1 MVMDYYA
8 YWNGGQI
15 RDLFEAL
22 VSICSGSSY
31 EGLLKTA
38 VLAGFLVTLTG
49 ALLKWQ
55 GLASKVYLFAAVLF
69 YSVMLVPKVDVAIHD
84 ERSADVYVV
93 SNVPFGVG
101 FFASATS
108 KIGHFL
114 TESFETAFSLPD
126 AERFS
131 KFGLVYPQR
140 ALNNLLA
147 AGPVTPEGRALTDR
161 VIADCIGPELL
172 DHPDKAAE
180 LSHSGDIW
188 TTISADG
195 WINPAR
201 SSVSSD
207 GTVQQ
212 CDQALQ
218 SLEQHLNTVELD
230 FLSKRLG
237 TVLVPER
244 INPADVI
251 RRTLPQSE
259 ALLLGVSRS
268 LEKSLKHSV
277 MLTALPRGMASIAA
291 QAGAPLDLAAK
302 YSASQ
307 ANLTSEI
314 NYRTLAR
321 LAEHSLPKIRNCV
334 EFIVIAAFPLMLLL
348 MVAAGSAAGAVF
360 RSFFVLLIW
369 FQLWAP
375 LLSVANYLMI
385 SVDANPM
392 NRIAAEF
399 GGSTL
404 LAAGIIR
411 EAGATSQAIAGS
423 IMLLIPVIAFALAKG
438 SDMAFVS
445 MATGL
450 MAPAQGASS
459 GASAQAASGNFN
471 AGNVSMGN
479 TSMNSASANKSDL
492 SSSWNDPYASK
503 SQTAYG
509 SVTRDET
516 GTVTGMART
525 SIDLGVTSSG
535 ALTHSRTTGTAS
547 SAATTLTASE
557 RQALSLSSAASSSNA
572 VSREFARAMSQG
584 LSERLSAGQST
595 AGSSSSSY
603 SKSSGESSTVSRGLS
618 NSENLSFTSG
628 AKLQAGG
635 GEAQFSTDAAKEAAK
650 DAKAASSASPEN
662 VNLAVAQS
670 PALLGA
676 LPTQAKDPEGKPVA
690 RHVQNA
696 MSHLRGAAEAAGMGI
711 GLEAKTAQQYVDTAT
726 GAQNAATQHQKAE
739 AYHALKSTAKEIAA
753 STSNDEMRRAAEN
766 FSAALDK
773 AYRTS
778 NDQSRMLSETFSASR
793 SLSENLSGTNQ
804 TAVNNDI
811 LVMQKLL
818 SSDNLSAESHLKA
831 LFDSSDK
838 REFLG
843 ASAAADSY
851 DRAADVCHLG
861 PGQIQET
868 ALRQNAL
875 KRHGDNS
882 LLAMQ
887 RKGEE
892 LIGKQAG
899 SFKDKTGKASLLPT
913 SLNEEL
919 KDFNKKFEEQD
930 EANAIGLLNHS
941 AMTELRQERINDSS
955 TGYQNE
961 QRGMS
966 TLLLNSLAGG
976 LGYREGRVA
985 EETRGPSNYL
995 NSN

>member
-140 ALNNLLA
+140 ALNSLLA

-188 TTISADG
+188 ATISADG

-207 GTVQQ
+207 GTVQR

-218 SLEQHLNTVELD
+218 SLDQHLNTVELD

-244 INPADVI
+244 IDPADAI

-268 LEKSLKHSV
+268 LEQSLKHSV
-277 MLTALPRGMASIAA
+277 MLTALPGGMASIAA

-471 AGNVSMGN
+471 AGNVSLGN

-492 SSSWNDPYASK
+492 SSSWSDPYASK
-503 SQTAYG
+503 SRTAYG

-516 GTVTGMART
+516 GTVTGVART
-525 SIDLGVTSSG
+525 SIDLGVSSFG

-557 RQALSLSSAASSSNA
+557 SQALSLSSAATSSNA

-603 SKSSGESSTVSRGLS
+603 SKSTGESSTVSRGLS
-618 NSENLSFTSG
+618 NSENLSLTSG

-635 GEAQFSTDAAKEAAK
+635 GEAQFSTDSAKEAAK
-650 DAKAASSASPEN
+650 DAKGVSSASSEN
-662 VNLAVAQS
+662 LNLAAAQS
-670 PALLGA
+670 SPAVLGA
-676 LPTQAKDPEGKPVA
+676 VSTQSKDSEGKPVA

-711 GLEAKTAQQYVDTAT
+711 GLEAKTAQLLVDTAT
-726 GAQNAATQHQKAE
+726 GSQSAATQRQKAE
-739 AYHALKSTAKEIAA
+739 AYHVLKSTAKEIAS
-753 STSNDEMRRAAEN
+753 STTNDEMRRVAEN

-773 AYRTS
+773 AYRSS
-778 NDQSRMLSETFSASR
+778 NDQSRMVSETFSASR
-793 SLSENLSGTNQ
+793 SQSENLSGTSQ

-838 REFLG
+838 REYLG

-851 DRAADVCHLG
+851 DRAADVRHLG
-861 PGQIQET
+861 PGQIQNTGLE
-868 ALRQNAL
+868 QNAL

-882 LLAMQ
+882 LSAMQ
-887 RKGEE
+887 RKGGE
-892 LIGKQAG
+892 LIGKQAI
-899 SFKDKTGKASLLPT
+899 SLKDKTEGASLLST
-913 SLNEEL
+913 SLNAGL
-919 KDFNKKFEEQD
+919 KDFNRKFDEQEETNSVGLMNQD
-930 EANAIGLLNHS
+930 
-941 AMTELRQERINDSS
+941 AMTELRRDRIDGASVN
-955 TGYQNE
+955 YLNE
-961 QRGMS
+961 QKGMS
-966 TLLLNSLAGG
+966 TILLNSLAGG
-976 LGYREGRVA
+976 LGYREARVEKEA
-985 EETRGPSNYL
+985 KDEN
-995 NSN
+995 

>member
-140 ALNNLLA
+140 ALNSLLA

-188 TTISADG
+188 ATISADG

-207 GTVQQ
+207 GTVQR

-218 SLEQHLNTVELD
+218 SLDQHLNTVELD

-244 INPADVI
+244 IDPADVI

-268 LEKSLKHSV
+268 LEQSLKHSV
-277 MLTALPRGMASIAA
+277 ILTALPRGMASIAA

-375 LLSVANYLMI
+375 LFSVANYLMI

-411 EAGATSQAIAGS
+411 EIGATSQAIAGS

-445 MATGL
+445 IATGL

-459 GASAQAASGNFN
+459 GASAQAAAGNFN

-557 RQALSLSSAASSSNA
+557 SQALSLSSAATSSNA

-603 SKSSGESSTVSRGLS
+603 SKSTGESSTVSRGLS

-650 DAKAASSASPEN
+650 DAKGVSSASSEN
-662 VNLAVAQS
+662 LNLSAAQS
-670 PALLGA
+670 SPAVLGA
-676 LPTQAKDPEGKPVA
+676 VSTQSKDSEGKPVA

-711 GLEAKTAQQYVDTAT
+711 GLEAKTAQLLVDTAT
-726 GAQNAATQHQKAE
+726 GSQSAATQRQKAE
-739 AYHALKSTAKEIAA
+739 AYHVLKSTAKEIAS
-753 STSNDEMRRAAEN
+753 STTNDEMRRVAEN

-773 AYRTS
+773 AYRSS
-778 NDQSRMLSETFSASR
+778 NDQSRMVSETFSASR
-793 SLSENLSGTNQ
+793 SQSENLSGTSQ

-838 REFLG
+838 REYLG
-843 ASAAADSY
+843 ASVAADSY
-851 DRAADVCHLG
+851 DRAADVRHLG
-861 PGQIQET
+861 PGQIQNTGLE
-868 ALRQNAL
+868 QNAL

-882 LLAMQ
+882 LSAMQ
-887 RKGEE
+887 RKGGE
-892 LIGKQAG
+892 LIGKQAI
-899 SFKDKTGKASLLPT
+899 SLKDKTEGASLLST
-913 SLNEEL
+913 SLNAGL
-919 KDFNKKFEEQD
+919 KDFNRKFDEQEETNSVGLMNQD
-930 EANAIGLLNHS
+930 
-941 AMTELRQERINDSS
+941 AMTELRRDRIDGASVN
-955 TGYQNE
+955 YLNE
-961 QRGMS
+961 QKGMS
-966 TLLLNSLAGG
+966 TILLNSLAGG
-976 LGYREGRVA
+976 LGYREARVEKEA
-985 EETRGPSNYL
+985 KDEN
-995 NSN
+995 

>member
-140 ALNNLLA
+140 ALNSLLA

-172 DHPDKAAE
+172 DHSDKAAE

-188 TTISADG
+188 ATISADG

-207 GTVQQ
+207 GTVQR

-218 SLEQHLNTVELD
+218 NLEQHLNTVELD

-244 INPADVI
+244 IDLADVI

-268 LEKSLKHSV
+268 LEQSLKHSV

-392 NRIAAEF
+392 NRIATEF

-423 IMLLIPVIAFALAKG
+423 IMLLIPLIAFALAKG

-459 GASAQAASGNFN
+459 GASAQAAAGNFN
-471 AGNVSMGN
+471 AGNISMGN

-492 SSSWNDPYASK
+492 SSSWSDPYASK

-525 SIDLGVTSSG
+525 SIDLGVSSSG

-547 SAATTLTASE
+547 SSATTLTASE
-557 RQALSLSSAASSSNA
+557 SQALSLSSAATSSNA

-603 SKSSGESSTVSRGLS
+603 SKSTGESSTVSRGLS

-650 DAKAASSASPEN
+650 DAKGVSSASSEN
-662 VNLAVAQS
+662 LNLAAAQS
-670 PALLGA
+670 SPAVLGA
-676 LPTQAKDPEGKPVA
+676 VSTQSKDSEGKPVA

-711 GLEAKTAQQYVDTAT
+711 GLEAKTAQLLVDTAT
-726 GAQNAATQHQKAE
+726 GSQSAATQRQKAE
-739 AYHALKSTAKEIAA
+739 AYQVLKSTAKEIAS
-753 STSNDEMRRAAEN
+753 STTNDEMRRVAEN

-773 AYRTS
+773 AYRSS
-778 NDQSRMLSETFSASR
+778 NDQSRMVSETFSASR
-793 SLSENLSGTNQ
+793 SQSETLSGTSQ

-838 REFLG
+838 REYLG
-843 ASAAADSY
+843 ASVAADSY
-851 DRAADVCHLG
+851 DRAADVRHLG
-861 PGQIQET
+861 PGQIQNTGLE
-868 ALRQNAL
+868 QNAL

-882 LLAMQ
+882 LSAMQ
-887 RKGEE
+887 RKGGE
-892 LIGKQAG
+892 LIGKQAI
-899 SFKDKTGKASLLPT
+899 SLKDKTEGASLLST
-913 SLNEEL
+913 SLNAGL
-919 KDFNKKFEEQD
+919 KDFNRKFDEQEETNSVGLMNQD
-930 EANAIGLLNHS
+930 
-941 AMTELRQERINDSS
+941 AMTELRRDRIDGASVN
-955 TGYQNE
+955 YLNE
-961 QRGMS
+961 QKGMS
-966 TLLLNSLAGG
+966 TILLNSLAGG
-976 LGYREGRVA
+976 LGYREARVKKEA
-985 EETRGPSNYL
+985 KDEN
-995 NSN
+995 

>member
-140 ALNNLLA
+140 ALNSLLA

-188 TTISADG
+188 STISADG

-207 GTVQQ
+207 GTVQR

-218 SLEQHLNTVELD
+218 SLDQHLNTVELD

-244 INPADVI
+244 IDPADVI

-259 ALLLGVSRS
+259 ALLLGVTRS
-268 LEKSLKHSV
+268 LEQSLKHSV

-459 GASAQAASGNFN
+459 GASAQAAAGNFS

-547 SAATTLTASE
+547 SSATTLTASE
-557 RQALSLSSAASSSNA
+557 SQALSLSSATSSSNA

-650 DAKAASSASPEN
+650 APSASPEDL
-662 VNLAVAQS
+662 NLAAAQS
-670 PALLGA
+670 PALLGVISK
-676 LPTQAKDPEGKPVA
+676 QAKDSEGKPVA
-690 RHVQNA
+690 GHLQNA
-696 MSHLRGAAEAAGMGI
+696 MSHLRGMAEAAGMGI
-711 GLEAKTAQQYVDTAT
+711 GLEAKTAQQFVDTAT
-726 GAQNAATQHQKAE
+726 GSQSAATQRQKAE

-753 STSNDEMRRAAEN
+753 STTNDEMRRAAEN

-793 SLSENLSGTNQ
+793 SQSENLSGTNQ

-851 DRAADVCHLG
+851 DRAADVRHLG

-875 KRHGDNS
+875 KRQGETS
-882 LLAMQ
+882 LSALQLM
-887 RKGEE
+887 GEGV
-892 LIGKQAG
+892 IGKQAK
-899 SFKDKTGKASLLPT
+899 SFRNNAENSSLVSS
-913 SLNEEL
+913 SLNAGRE
-919 KDFNKKFEEQD
+919 DFNKKFDEQE
-930 EANAIGLLNHS
+930 EANAIGLLNQGT
-941 AMTELRQERINDSS
+941 MTELQNEHNNDSS
-955 TGYQNE
+955 TRYLNE
-961 QRGMS
+961 QKGMS

-976 LGYREGRVA
+976 LGYR
-985 EETRGPSNYL
+985 GPRLEKYENAKSKKNGC
-995 NSN
+995 

>member
-1 MVMDYYA
+1 MVMDYYV

-140 ALNNLLA
+140 ALNSLLA

-172 DHPDKAAE
+172 DHSDKAAE

-188 TTISADG
+188 ATISADG

-207 GTVQQ
+207 GTVQR

-218 SLEQHLNTVELD
+218 NLEQHLNTVELD

-244 INPADVI
+244 IDPADVI

-268 LEKSLKHSV
+268 LEQSLKHSV

-392 NRIAAEF
+392 NRTATEF

-423 IMLLIPVIAFALAKG
+423 IMLLIPLIAFALAKG

-459 GASAQAASGNFN
+459 GASAQAAAGNFN
-471 AGNVSMGN
+471 AGNISMGN

-492 SSSWNDPYASK
+492 SSSWSDPYASK

-525 SIDLGVTSSG
+525 SIDLGVSSSG

-547 SAATTLTASE
+547 SSATTLTASE
-557 RQALSLSSAASSSNA
+557 SQALSLSSAASSSNA

-584 LSERLSAGQST
+584 DR
-595 AGSSSSSY
+595 
-603 SKSSGESSTVSRGLS
+603 
-618 NSENLSFTSG
+618 
-628 AKLQAGG
+628 
-635 GEAQFSTDAAKEAAK
+635 
-650 DAKAASSASPEN
+650 
-662 VNLAVAQS
+662 
-670 PALLGA
+670 
-676 LPTQAKDPEGKPVA
+676 
-690 RHVQNA
+690 
-696 MSHLRGAAEAAGMGI
+696 
-711 GLEAKTAQQYVDTAT
+711 
-726 GAQNAATQHQKAE
+726 
-739 AYHALKSTAKEIAA
+739 KSTRP
-753 STSNDEMRRAAEN
+753 N
-766 FSAALDK
+766 
-773 AYRTS
+773 
-778 NDQSRMLSETFSASR
+778 
-793 SLSENLSGTNQ
+793 
-804 TAVNNDI
+804 
-811 LVMQKLL
+811 
-818 SSDNLSAESHLKA
+818 SS
-831 LFDSSDK
+831 
-838 REFLG
+838 
-843 ASAAADSY
+843 
-851 DRAADVCHLG
+851 
-861 PGQIQET
+861 
-868 ALRQNAL
+868 
-875 KRHGDNS
+875 
-882 LLAMQ
+882 
-887 RKGEE
+887 
-892 LIGKQAG
+892 
-899 SFKDKTGKASLLPT
+899 
-913 SLNEEL
+913 
-919 KDFNKKFEEQD
+919 
-930 EANAIGLLNHS
+930 HS
-941 AMTELRQERINDSS
+941 
-955 TGYQNE
+955 
-961 QRGMS
+961 
-966 TLLLNSLAGG
+966 
-976 LGYREGRVA
+976 V
-985 EETRGPSNYL
+985 
-995 NSN
+995 

>member
-49 ALLKWQ
+49 DLLKWQ

-140 ALNNLLA
+140 ALNSLLA

-172 DHPDKAAE
+172 DHSDKAAE

-188 TTISADG
+188 ATISADG

-207 GTVQQ
+207 GTVQR

-218 SLEQHLNTVELD
+218 NLEQHLNTVELD

-244 INPADVI
+244 IDPADVI

-268 LEKSLKHSV
+268 LEQSLKHSV

-392 NRIAAEF
+392 NRIATEF

-423 IMLLIPVIAFALAKG
+423 IMLLIPLIAFALAKG

-459 GASAQAASGNFN
+459 GASAQAAAGNFN
-471 AGNVSMGN
+471 AGNISMGN

-492 SSSWNDPYASK
+492 SSSWSDPYASK

-525 SIDLGVTSSG
+525 SIDLGVSSSG

-547 SAATTLTASE
+547 SSATTLTASE
-557 RQALSLSSAASSSNA
+557 SQALSLSSAATSSNA

-603 SKSSGESSTVSRGLS
+603 SKSTGESSTVSRGLS

-650 DAKAASSASPEN
+650 DAKGVSSASSEN
-662 VNLAVAQS
+662 LNLAAAQS
-670 PALLGA
+670 SPAVLGA
-676 LPTQAKDPEGKPVA
+676 VSTQSKDSEGKPVA

-711 GLEAKTAQQYVDTAT
+711 GLEAKTAQLLVDTAT
-726 GAQNAATQHQKAE
+726 GSQSAATQRQKAE
-739 AYHALKSTAKEIAA
+739 AYQVLKSTAKEIAS
-753 STSNDEMRRAAEN
+753 STTNDEMRRVAEN

-773 AYRTS
+773 AYRSS
-778 NDQSRMLSETFSASR
+778 NDQSRMVSETFSASR
-793 SLSENLSGTNQ
+793 SQSETLSGTSQ

-838 REFLG
+838 REYLG
-843 ASAAADSY
+843 ASVAADSY
-851 DRAADVCHLG
+851 DRAADVRHLG
-861 PGQIQET
+861 PGQIQNTGLE
-868 ALRQNAL
+868 QNAL

-882 LLAMQ
+882 LSAMQ
-887 RKGEE
+887 RKGGE
-892 LIGKQAG
+892 LIGKQAI
-899 SFKDKTGKASLLPT
+899 SLKDKTEGASLLST
-913 SLNEEL
+913 SLNAGL
-919 KDFNKKFEEQD
+919 KDFNRKFDEQEETNSVGLMNQD
-930 EANAIGLLNHS
+930 
-941 AMTELRQERINDSS
+941 AMTELRRDRIDGASVN
-955 TGYQNE
+955 YLNE
-961 QRGMS
+961 QKGMS
-966 TLLLNSLAGG
+966 TILLNSLAGG
-976 LGYREGRVA
+976 LGYREARVKKEA
-985 EETRGPSNYL
+985 KDEN
-995 NSN
+995 

>member
-140 ALNNLLA
+140 ALNTLLA

-188 TTISADG
+188 ATISADG

-207 GTVQQ
+207 GTVQR

-218 SLEQHLNTVELD
+218 SLDQHLNTVELD

-244 INPADVI
+244 IDPADVI

-268 LEKSLKHSV
+268 LEQSLKHSV

-375 LLSVANYLMI
+375 LFSVANYLMI

-392 NRIAAEF
+392 NRIASEF

-445 MATGL
+445 MANGL

-459 GASAQAASGNFN
+459 GASAQASAGNFSS
-471 AGNVSMGN
+471 GNVSMGN

-492 SSSWNDPYASK
+492 SSSWSDPYASK

-525 SIDLGVTSSG
+525 SIDLGVSSSG

-547 SAATTLTASE
+547 SSATTLTASE
-557 RQALSLSSAASSSNA
+557 SQALSLSSAATSSNA

-603 SKSSGESSTVSRGLS
+603 SKSTGESSTVSRGLS

-650 DAKAASSASPEN
+650 DAKGVSSASSEN
-662 VNLAVAQS
+662 LNLAAAQS
-670 PALLGA
+670 SPAVLGA
-676 LPTQAKDPEGKPVA
+676 VSTQSKDSEGKPVA

-711 GLEAKTAQQYVDTAT
+711 GLEAKTAQLLVDTAT
-726 GAQNAATQHQKAE
+726 GSQSAATQRQKAE
-739 AYHALKSTAKEIAA
+739 AYQVLKSTAKEIAS
-753 STSNDEMRRAAEN
+753 STTNDEMRRVAEN

-773 AYRTS
+773 AYRSS
-778 NDQSRMLSETFSASR
+778 NDQSRMVSETFSASR
-793 SLSENLSGTNQ
+793 SQSETLSGTSQ

-838 REFLG
+838 REYLG
-843 ASAAADSY
+843 ASVAADSY
-851 DRAADVCHLG
+851 DRAADVRHLG
-861 PGQIQET
+861 PGQIQNTGLE
-868 ALRQNAL
+868 QNAL

-882 LLAMQ
+882 LSAMQ
-887 RKGEE
+887 RKGGE
-892 LIGKQAG
+892 LIGKQAI
-899 SFKDKTGKASLLPT
+899 SLKDKTEGASLLST
-913 SLNEEL
+913 SLNAGL
-919 KDFNKKFEEQD
+919 KDFNRKFDEQEETNSVGLMNQD
-930 EANAIGLLNHS
+930 
-941 AMTELRQERINDSS
+941 AMTELRRDRIDGASVN
-955 TGYQNE
+955 YLNE
-961 QRGMS
+961 QKGMS
-966 TLLLNSLAGG
+966 TILLNSLAGG
-976 LGYREGRVA
+976 LGYREARVEKEA
-985 EETRGPSNYL
+985 KDEN
-995 NSN
+995 

>member
-140 ALNNLLA
+140 ALNSLLA
-147 AGPVTPEGRALTDR
+147 AGPVTPEGRALIDR

-188 TTISADG
+188 ATISADG

-207 GTVQQ
+207 GTVQR

-218 SLEQHLNTVELD
+218 SLDQHLNTVELD

-244 INPADVI
+244 IDPADVI

-268 LEKSLKHSV
+268 LEQSLKHSV

-348 MVAAGSAAGAVF
+348 MVAAGSAADAVF

-459 GASAQAASGNFN
+459 GVSAQAAAGNFN

-492 SSSWNDPYASK
+492 SSSWSDPYASK
-503 SQTAYG
+503 SHTAYG

-547 SAATTLTASE
+547 SSVTTLTASE
-557 RQALSLSSAASSSNA
+557 SQVLSLSSATSSSNA

-635 GEAQFSTDAAKEAAK
+635 GEAQFSTNASKEA
-650 DAKAASSASPEN
+650 
-662 VNLAVAQS
+662 
-670 PALLGA
+670 
-676 LPTQAKDPEGKPVA
+676 AKDPEGKPVA
-690 RHVQNA
+690 RHVQSA
-696 MSHLRGAAEAAGMGI
+696 LSHLRGAAEAAGMGI
-711 GLEAKTAQQYVDTAT
+711 GLEAKTAQQFVDTAT
-726 GAQNAATQHQKAE
+726 GTQNAATQHQKAE

-778 NDQSRMLSETFSASR
+778 NDHGRMLSETFSASR
-793 SLSENLSGTNQ
+793 SQSENLSGTNQ

-851 DRAADVCHLG
+851 DRAADVRHLG

-868 ALRQNAL
+868 AIRKNAL
-875 KRHGDNS
+875 KRQGEAS
-882 LLAMQ
+882 LFALQLM
-887 RKGEE
+887 GEGV
-892 LIGKQAG
+892 IGKQAK
-899 SFKDKTGKASLLPT
+899 SFRNNVENSSLASSLL
-913 SLNEEL
+913 NAGRE
-919 KDFNKKFEEQD
+919 DFNKKFDEQE
-930 EANAIGLLNHS
+930 EANVIGLLNQG
-941 AMTELRQERINDSS
+941 AMTELRNEHNNDSS
-955 TGYQNE
+955 TRYLNE
-961 QRGMS
+961 QKGMS

-976 LGYREGRVA
+976 LGYRGPRLEKY
-985 EETRGPSNYL
+985 EEDER
-995 NSN
+995 

>member
-1 MVMDYYA
+1 
-8 YWNGGQI
+8 
-15 RDLFEAL
+15 
-22 VSICSGSSY
+22 
-31 EGLLKTA
+31 
-38 VLAGFLVTLTG
+38 
-49 ALLKWQ
+49 
-55 GLASKVYLFAAVLF
+55 
-69 YSVMLVPKVDVAIHD
+69 MLVPKVDVAIHD

-140 ALNNLLA
+140 ALNSLLA

-172 DHPDKAAE
+172 DHSDKAAE

-188 TTISADG
+188 ATISADG

-207 GTVQQ
+207 GTVQR

-218 SLEQHLNTVELD
+218 NLEQHLNTVELD

-244 INPADVI
+244 IDPADVI

-268 LEKSLKHSV
+268 LEQSLKHSV

-392 NRIAAEF
+392 NRIATEF

-423 IMLLIPVIAFALAKG
+423 IMLLIPLIAFALAKG

-459 GASAQAASGNFN
+459 GASAQAAAGNFN
-471 AGNVSMGN
+471 AGNISMGN

-492 SSSWNDPYASK
+492 SSSWSDPYASK

-525 SIDLGVTSSG
+525 SIDLGVSSSG

-547 SAATTLTASE
+547 SSATTLTASE
-557 RQALSLSSAASSSNA
+557 SQALSLSSAATSSNA

-603 SKSSGESSTVSRGLS
+603 SKSTGESSTVSRGLS

-650 DAKAASSASPEN
+650 DAKGVSSASSEN
-662 VNLAVAQS
+662 LNLAAAQS
-670 PALLGA
+670 SPAVLGA
-676 LPTQAKDPEGKPVA
+676 VSTQSKDSEGKPVA

-711 GLEAKTAQQYVDTAT
+711 GLEAKTAQLLVDTAT
-726 GAQNAATQHQKAE
+726 GSQSAATQRQKAE
-739 AYHALKSTAKEIAA
+739 AYQVLKSTAKEIAS
-753 STSNDEMRRAAEN
+753 STTNDEMRRVAEN

-773 AYRTS
+773 AYRSS
-778 NDQSRMLSETFSASR
+778 NDQSRMVSETFSASR
-793 SLSENLSGTNQ
+793 SQSETLSGTSQ

-838 REFLG
+838 REYLG
-843 ASAAADSY
+843 ASVAADSY
-851 DRAADVCHLG
+851 DRAADVRHLG
-861 PGQIQET
+861 PGQIQNTGLE
-868 ALRQNAL
+868 QNAL

-882 LLAMQ
+882 LSAMQ
-887 RKGEE
+887 RKGGE
-892 LIGKQAG
+892 LIGKQAI
-899 SFKDKTGKASLLPT
+899 SLKDKTEGASLLST
-913 SLNEEL
+913 SLNAGL
-919 KDFNKKFEEQD
+919 KDFNRKFDEQEETNSVGLMNQD
-930 EANAIGLLNHS
+930 
-941 AMTELRQERINDSS
+941 AMTELRRDRIDGASVN
-955 TGYQNE
+955 YLNE
-961 QRGMS
+961 QKGMS
-966 TLLLNSLAGG
+966 TILLNSLAGG
-976 LGYREGRVA
+976 LGYREARVKKEA
-985 EETRGPSNYL
+985 KDEN
-995 NSN
+995 

>member
-140 ALNNLLA
+140 ALNSLLA

-172 DHPDKAAE
+172 DHSDKAAE

-188 TTISADG
+188 ATISADG

-207 GTVQQ
+207 GTVQR

-218 SLEQHLNTVELD
+218 NLEQHLNTVELD

-244 INPADVI
+244 IDPADVI

-268 LEKSLKHSV
+268 LEQSLKHSV

-392 NRIAAEF
+392 NRIATEF

-423 IMLLIPVIAFALAKG
+423 IMLLIPLIAFALAKG

-459 GASAQAASGNFN
+459 GASAQAAAGNFN
-471 AGNVSMGN
+471 AGNISMGN

-492 SSSWNDPYASK
+492 SSSWSDPYASK

-525 SIDLGVTSSG
+525 SIDLGVSSSG

-547 SAATTLTASE
+547 SSATTLTASE
-557 RQALSLSSAASSSNA
+557 SQALSLSSAATSSNA

-603 SKSSGESSTVSRGLS
+603 SKSTGESSTVSRGLS

-650 DAKAASSASPEN
+650 DAKGVSSASSEN
-662 VNLAVAQS
+662 LNLAAAQS
-670 PALLGA
+670 SPAVLGA
-676 LPTQAKDPEGKPVA
+676 VSTQSKDSEGKPVA

-711 GLEAKTAQQYVDTAT
+711 GLEAKTAQLLVDTAT
-726 GAQNAATQHQKAE
+726 GSQSAATQRQKAE
-739 AYHALKSTAKEIAA
+739 AYQVLKSTAKEIAS
-753 STSNDEMRRAAEN
+753 STTNDEMRRVAEN

-773 AYRTS
+773 AYRSS
-778 NDQSRMLSETFSASR
+778 NDQSRMVSETFSASR
-793 SLSENLSGTNQ
+793 SQSETLSGTSQ

-838 REFLG
+838 REYLG
-843 ASAAADSY
+843 ASVAADSY
-851 DRAADVCHLG
+851 DRAADVRHLG
-861 PGQIQET
+861 PGQIQNTGLE
-868 ALRQNAL
+868 QNAL

-882 LLAMQ
+882 LSAMQ
-887 RKGEE
+887 RKGGE
-892 LIGKQAG
+892 LIGKQAI
-899 SFKDKTGKASLLPT
+899 SLKDKTEGASLLST
-913 SLNEEL
+913 SLNAGL
-919 KDFNKKFEEQD
+919 KDFNRKFDEQEETNSVGLMNQD
-930 EANAIGLLNHS
+930 
-941 AMTELRQERINDSS
+941 AMTELRRDRIDGASVN
-955 TGYQNE
+955 YLNE
-961 QRGMS
+961 QKGMS
-966 TLLLNSLAGG
+966 TILLNSLAGG
-976 LGYREGRVA
+976 LGYREARVEKEA
-985 EETRGPSNYL
+985 KDEN
-995 NSN
+995 

>member
-140 ALNNLLA
+140 ALNSLLA

-172 DHPDKAAE
+172 DHSDKAAE

-188 TTISADG
+188 ATISADG

-207 GTVQQ
+207 GTVQR

-218 SLEQHLNTVELD
+218 NLEQHLNTVELD

-244 INPADVI
+244 IDPADVI

-268 LEKSLKHSV
+268 LEQSLKHSV

-392 NRIAAEF
+392 NRIATEF

-423 IMLLIPVIAFALAKG
+423 IMLLIPLIAFALAKG

-459 GASAQAASGNFN
+459 GASAQAAAGNFN
-471 AGNVSMGN
+471 AGNISMGN

-492 SSSWNDPYASK
+492 SSSWSDPYASK

-525 SIDLGVTSSG
+525 SIDLGVSSSG

-547 SAATTLTASE
+547 SSATTLTASE
-557 RQALSLSSAASSSNA
+557 SQALSLSSAATSSNA

-603 SKSSGESSTVSRGLS
+603 SKSTGESSTVSRGLS

-650 DAKAASSASPEN
+650 DAKGVSSASSEN
-662 VNLAVAQS
+662 LNLAAAQS
-670 PALLGA
+670 SPAVLGA
-676 LPTQAKDPEGKPVA
+676 VSTQSKDSEGKPVA

-711 GLEAKTAQQYVDTAT
+711 GLEAKTAQLLVDTAT
-726 GAQNAATQHQKAE
+726 GSQSAATQRQKAE
-739 AYHALKSTAKEIAA
+739 AYQVLKSTAKEIAS
-753 STSNDEMRRAAEN
+753 STTNDEMRRVAEN

-773 AYRTS
+773 AYRSS
-778 NDQSRMLSETFSASR
+778 NDQSRMVSETFSASR
-793 SLSENLSGTNQ
+793 SQSETLSGTSQ

-838 REFLG
+838 REYLG
-843 ASAAADSY
+843 ASVAADSY
-851 DRAADVCHLG
+851 DRAADVRHLG
-861 PGQIQET
+861 PGQIQNTGLE
-868 ALRQNAL
+868 QNAL

-882 LLAMQ
+882 LSAMQ
-887 RKGEE
+887 RKGGE
-892 LIGKQAG
+892 LIGKQAI
-899 SFKDKTGKASLLPT
+899 SLKDKTEGASLLST
-913 SLNEEL
+913 SLNAGL
-919 KDFNKKFEEQD
+919 KDFNRKFDEQEETNAVGLMNQD
-930 EANAIGLLNHS
+930 
-941 AMTELRQERINDSS
+941 AMTELRRDRIDGASVN
-955 TGYQNE
+955 YLNE
-961 QRGMS
+961 QKGMS
-966 TLLLNSLAGG
+966 TILLNSLAGG
-976 LGYREGRVA
+976 LGYREARVKKEA
-985 EETRGPSNYL
+985 KDEN
-995 NSN
+995 

>member
-140 ALNNLLA
+140 ALNSLLA

-172 DHPDKAAE
+172 DHSDKAAE

-188 TTISADG
+188 ATISADG

-207 GTVQQ
+207 GTVQR

-218 SLEQHLNTVELD
+218 NLEQHLNTVELD

-244 INPADVI
+244 IDPADVI

-268 LEKSLKHSV
+268 LEQSLKHSV

-392 NRIAAEF
+392 NRIATEF

-423 IMLLIPVIAFALAKG
+423 IMLLIPLIAFALAKG

-459 GASAQAASGNFN
+459 GASAQAAAGNFN
-471 AGNVSMGN
+471 AGNISMGN

-492 SSSWNDPYASK
+492 SSSWSDPYASK

-525 SIDLGVTSSG
+525 SIDLGVSSSG

-547 SAATTLTASE
+547 SSATTLTASE
-557 RQALSLSSAASSSNA
+557 SQALSLSSAATSSNA

-603 SKSSGESSTVSRGLS
+603 SKSTGESSTVSRGLS

-635 GEAQFSTDAAKEAAK
+635 GEAQFSTDAAKEATK
-650 DAKAASSASPEN
+650 DAKGVSSASSEN
-662 VNLAVAQS
+662 LNLAAAQS
-670 PALLGA
+670 SPAVLGA
-676 LPTQAKDPEGKPVA
+676 VSTQSKDSEGKPVA

-711 GLEAKTAQQYVDTAT
+711 GLEAKTAQLLVDTAT
-726 GAQNAATQHQKAE
+726 GSQSAATQRQKAE
-739 AYHALKSTAKEIAA
+739 AYQVLKSTAKEIAS
-753 STSNDEMRRAAEN
+753 STTNDEMRRVAEN

-773 AYRTS
+773 AYRSS
-778 NDQSRMLSETFSASR
+778 NDQSRMVSETFSASR
-793 SLSENLSGTNQ
+793 SQSETLSGTSQ

-838 REFLG
+838 REYLG
-843 ASAAADSY
+843 ASVAADSY
-851 DRAADVCHLG
+851 DRAADVRHLG
-861 PGQIQET
+861 PGQIQNTGLE
-868 ALRQNAL
+868 QNAL

-882 LLAMQ
+882 LSAMQ
-887 RKGEE
+887 RKGGE
-892 LIGKQAG
+892 LIGKQAI
-899 SFKDKTGKASLLPT
+899 SLKDKTEGASLLST
-913 SLNEEL
+913 SLNAGL
-919 KDFNKKFEEQD
+919 KDFNRKFDEQEETNSVGLMNQD
-930 EANAIGLLNHS
+930 
-941 AMTELRQERINDSS
+941 AMTELRRDRIDGASVN
-955 TGYQNE
+955 YLNE
-961 QRGMS
+961 QKGMS
-966 TLLLNSLAGG
+966 TILLNSLAGG
-976 LGYREGRVA
+976 LGYREARVKKEA
-985 EETRGPSNYL
+985 KDEN
-995 NSN
+995 

>member
-38 VLAGFLVTLTG
+38 VLPGFLVTLTG

-140 ALNNLLA
+140 ALNSLLA
-147 AGPVTPEGRALTDR
+147 AGPVTPEGRALIDR

-188 TTISADG
+188 ATISADG

-207 GTVQQ
+207 GTVQR

-218 SLEQHLNTVELD
+218 SLDQHLNTVELD

-244 INPADVI
+244 IDPADVI

-268 LEKSLKHSV
+268 LEQSLKHSV

-459 GASAQAASGNFN
+459 GVSAQAAAGNFN

-492 SSSWNDPYASK
+492 SSSWSDPYASK
-503 SQTAYG
+503 SHTAYG

-547 SAATTLTASE
+547 SSVTTLTASE
-557 RQALSLSSAASSSNA
+557 SQVLSLSSATSSSNA

-595 AGSSSSSY
+595 AGSSSSY

-635 GEAQFSTDAAKEAAK
+635 GEAQFSTNASKEA
-650 DAKAASSASPEN
+650 
-662 VNLAVAQS
+662 
-670 PALLGA
+670 
-676 LPTQAKDPEGKPVA
+676 AKDPEGKPVA
-690 RHVQNA
+690 RHVQSA
-696 MSHLRGAAEAAGMGI
+696 LSHLRGAAEAAGMGI
-711 GLEAKTAQQYVDTAT
+711 GLEAKTAQQFVDTAT
-726 GAQNAATQHQKAE
+726 GTQNAATQHQKAE

-778 NDQSRMLSETFSASR
+778 NDHGRMLSETFSASR
-793 SLSENLSGTNQ
+793 SQSENLSGTNQ

-851 DRAADVCHLG
+851 DRAADVRHLG

-868 ALRQNAL
+868 AIRKNAL
-875 KRHGDNS
+875 KRQGEAS
-882 LLAMQ
+882 LFALQLM
-887 RKGEE
+887 GEGV
-892 LIGKQAG
+892 IGKQAK
-899 SFKDKTGKASLLPT
+899 SFRNNVENSSLASSLL
-913 SLNEEL
+913 NAGRE
-919 KDFNKKFEEQD
+919 DFNKKFDEQE
-930 EANAIGLLNHS
+930 EANVIGLLNQG
-941 AMTELRQERINDSS
+941 AMTELRNEHNNDSS
-955 TGYQNE
+955 TRYLNE
-961 QRGMS
+961 QKGMS

-976 LGYREGRVA
+976 LGYRGPRLEKY
-985 EETRGPSNYL
+985 EEDER
-995 NSN
+995 

>member
-31 EGLLKTA
+31 GGLLKTA

-140 ALNNLLA
+140 ALNSLLA

-172 DHPDKAAE
+172 DHSDKAAE

-188 TTISADG
+188 ATISADG

-207 GTVQQ
+207 GTVQR

-218 SLEQHLNTVELD
+218 SLDQHLNTVELD

-244 INPADVI
+244 IDPADAI

-268 LEKSLKHSV
+268 LEQSLKHSV

-471 AGNVSMGN
+471 AGNVSLGN

-492 SSSWNDPYASK
+492 SSSWSDPYASK
-503 SQTAYG
+503 SRTAYG

-525 SIDLGVTSSG
+525 SIDLGVSSFG

-557 RQALSLSSAASSSNA
+557 SQALSLSSAATSSNA

-603 SKSSGESSTVSRGLS
+603 SKSTGESSTVSRGLS
-618 NSENLSFTSG
+618 NSENLSLTSG

-635 GEAQFSTDAAKEAAK
+635 GEAQFSTDAAKDAAK
-650 DAKAASSASPEN
+650 EAKGTLSASPEN
-662 VNLAVAQS
+662 LNLAAAQS
-670 PALLGA
+670 STLLGA
-676 LPTQAKDPEGKPVA
+676 MPTQTKDSEGKPVA
-690 RHVQNA
+690 RQVQNA

-711 GLEAKTAQQYVDTAT
+711 GLEAKTAQQFVDTAT
-726 GAQNAATQHQKAE
+726 GSQSAATQRQKAE

-793 SLSENLSGTNQ
+793 SSSENLSGTSQ

-838 REFLG
+838 REYLG

-851 DRAADVCHLG
+851 DRSTDVGQLG

-868 ALRQNAL
+868 GLAPNAL

-882 LLAMQ
+882 LSAMQ
-887 RKGEE
+887 RKGGE
-892 LIGKQAG
+892 LIGKQAI
-899 SFKDKTGKASLLPT
+899 SLKDKTEGASLLST
-913 SLNEEL
+913 SLNAGL
-919 KDFNKKFEEQD
+919 KDFNRKFDEQEETNSVGLMNQD
-930 EANAIGLLNHS
+930 
-941 AMTELRQERINDSS
+941 AMTELRRDRIDGASVN
-955 TGYQNE
+955 YLNE
-961 QRGMS
+961 QKGMS
-966 TLLLNSLAGG
+966 TILLNSLAGG
-976 LGYREGRVA
+976 LGYREARVEKEA
-985 EETRGPSNYL
+985 KDEN
-995 NSN
+995 

>member
-140 ALNNLLA
+140 ALNSLLA

-188 TTISADG
+188 ATISADG

-207 GTVQQ
+207 GTVQR

-218 SLEQHLNTVELD
+218 SLDQHLNTVELD

-244 INPADVI
+244 IDPADVI

-268 LEKSLKHSV
+268 LEQSLKHSV

-423 IMLLIPVIAFALAKG
+423 IMPLIPVIAFALAKG

-445 MATGL
+445 MSTGL

-459 GASAQAASGNFN
+459 GASTQAAAGNFN
-471 AGNVSMGN
+471 AGNISTGN

-492 SSSWNDPYASK
+492 SSSWSDPYASK

-525 SIDLGVTSSG
+525 SIDLGVSSSG

-557 RQALSLSSAASSSNA
+557 SQALSLSSAASSSNA

-603 SKSSGESSTVSRGLS
+603 SKSTGESSTVSRGLS

-635 GEAQFSTDAAKEAAK
+635 GEAQFSTDAAKDAAK
-650 DAKAASSASPEN
+650 EAKTASSASSEN
-662 VNLAVAQS
+662 LNLATAQS
-670 PALLGA
+670 PALFGA
-676 LPTQAKDPEGKPVA
+676 APMQTKDSEGKPVA

-711 GLEAKTAQQYVDTAT
+711 GLEAKTAQQFVDTAT
-726 GAQNAATQHQKAE
+726 GSQSAATQRQKAE

-753 STSNDEMRRAAEN
+753 STSNDEMRRAAKN

-773 AYRTS
+773 AYRSS

-793 SLSENLSGTNQ
+793 SQSENLSGTNQ

-818 SSDNLSAESHLKA
+818 SSDKLSAESHLKA

-838 REFLG
+838 REHLS

-851 DRAADVCHLG
+851 DRAADVRHLG

-868 ALRQNAL
+868 DLEQNAL
-875 KRHGDNS
+875 KRQGRGS
-882 LLAMQ
+882 LSALQ
-887 RKGEE
+887 HKGEAV
-892 LIGKQAG
+892 LGKQEKLLKEKAEDA
-899 SFKDKTGKASLLPT
+899 SFQPS
-913 SLNEEL
+913 SLNSGL
-919 KDFNKKFEEQD
+919 KDFNKKFDEQEETNSVGLMNQD
-930 EANAIGLLNHS
+930 
-941 AMTELRQERINDSS
+941 AMTELRRDRIEDASAN
-955 TGYQNE
+955 YLNE
-961 QRGMS
+961 QKGMS
-966 TLLLNSLAGG
+966 TILLNSLAGG
-976 LGYREGRVA
+976 LGYREARVEKEA
-985 EETRGPSNYL
+985 KDEN
-995 NSN
+995 

>member
-140 ALNNLLA
+140 ALNSLLA

-172 DHPDKAAE
+172 DHSDKAAE

-188 TTISADG
+188 ATISADG

-207 GTVQQ
+207 GTVQR

-218 SLEQHLNTVELD
+218 NLEQHLNTVELD

-244 INPADVI
+244 IDPADVI

-268 LEKSLKHSV
+268 LEQSLKHSV

-392 NRIAAEF
+392 NRIATEF

-423 IMLLIPVIAFALAKG
+423 IMLLIPLIAFALAKG

-459 GASAQAASGNFN
+459 GASAQAAAGNFN
-471 AGNVSMGN
+471 AGNISMGN

-492 SSSWNDPYASK
+492 SSSWSDPYASK

-525 SIDLGVTSSG
+525 SIDLGVSSSG

-547 SAATTLTASE
+547 SSATTLTASE
-557 RQALSLSSAASSSNA
+557 SQALSLSSAATSSNT

-603 SKSSGESSTVSRGLS
+603 SKSTGESSTVSRGLS

-650 DAKAASSASPEN
+650 DAKGVSSASSEN
-662 VNLAVAQS
+662 LNLAAAQS
-670 PALLGA
+670 SPAVLGA
-676 LPTQAKDPEGKPVA
+676 VSTQSKDSEGKPVA

-711 GLEAKTAQQYVDTAT
+711 GLEAKTAQLLVDTAT
-726 GAQNAATQHQKAE
+726 GSQSAATQRQKAE
-739 AYHALKSTAKEIAA
+739 AYQVLKSTAKEIAS
-753 STSNDEMRRAAEN
+753 STTNDEMRRVAEN

-773 AYRTS
+773 AYRSS
-778 NDQSRMLSETFSASR
+778 NDQSRMVSETFSASR
-793 SLSENLSGTNQ
+793 SQSETLSGTSQ

-838 REFLG
+838 REYLG
-843 ASAAADSY
+843 ASVAADSY
-851 DRAADVCHLG
+851 DRAADVRHLG
-861 PGQIQET
+861 PGQIQNTGLE
-868 ALRQNAL
+868 QNAL

-882 LLAMQ
+882 LSAMQ
-887 RKGEE
+887 RKGGE
-892 LIGKQAG
+892 LIGKQAI
-899 SFKDKTGKASLLPT
+899 SLKDKTEGASLLST
-913 SLNEEL
+913 SLNAGL
-919 KDFNKKFEEQD
+919 KDFNRKFDEQEETNSVGLMNQD
-930 EANAIGLLNHS
+930 
-941 AMTELRQERINDSS
+941 AMTELRRDRIDGASVN
-955 TGYQNE
+955 YLNE
-961 QRGMS
+961 QKGMS
-966 TLLLNSLAGG
+966 TILLNSLAGG
-976 LGYREGRVA
+976 LGYREARVEKEA
-985 EETRGPSNYL
+985 KDEN
-995 NSN
+995 

>member
-1 MVMDYYA
+1 
-8 YWNGGQI
+8 
-15 RDLFEAL
+15 
-22 VSICSGSSY
+22 
-31 EGLLKTA
+31 
-38 VLAGFLVTLTG
+38 
-49 ALLKWQ
+49 
-55 GLASKVYLFAAVLF
+55 
-69 YSVMLVPKVDVAIHD
+69 MLVPKVDVAIHD

-140 ALNNLLA
+140 ALNSLLA

-172 DHPDKAAE
+172 DHSDKAAE

-188 TTISADG
+188 ATISADG

-207 GTVQQ
+207 GTVQR

-218 SLEQHLNTVELD
+218 NLEQHLNTVELD

-244 INPADVI
+244 IDPADVI

-268 LEKSLKHSV
+268 LEQSLKHSV

-392 NRIAAEF
+392 NRIATEF

-423 IMLLIPVIAFALAKG
+423 IMLLIPLIAFALAKG

-459 GASAQAASGNFN
+459 GASAQAAAGNFN
-471 AGNVSMGN
+471 AGNISMGN

-492 SSSWNDPYASK
+492 SSSWSDPYASK

-525 SIDLGVTSSG
+525 SIDLGVSSSG

-547 SAATTLTASE
+547 SSATTLTASE
-557 RQALSLSSAASSSNA
+557 SQALSLSSAATSSNA

-603 SKSSGESSTVSRGLS
+603 SKSTGESSTVSRGLS

-635 GEAQFSTDAAKEAAK
+635 GEAQFSTDSAKEAAK
-650 DAKAASSASPEN
+650 DAKGVSSASSEN
-662 VNLAVAQS
+662 LNLAAAQS
-670 PALLGA
+670 SPAVLGA
-676 LPTQAKDPEGKPVA
+676 VSTQSKDSEGKPVA

-711 GLEAKTAQQYVDTAT
+711 GLEAKTAQLLVDTAT
-726 GAQNAATQHQKAE
+726 GSQSAATQRQKAE
-739 AYHALKSTAKEIAA
+739 AYQVLKSTAKEIAS
-753 STSNDEMRRAAEN
+753 STTNDEMRRVAEN

-773 AYRTS
+773 AYRSS
-778 NDQSRMLSETFSASR
+778 NDQSRMVSETFSASR
-793 SLSENLSGTNQ
+793 SQSENLSGTSQ

-838 REFLG
+838 REYLG
-843 ASAAADSY
+843 ASVAADSY
-851 DRAADVCHLG
+851 DRAADVRHLG
-861 PGQIQET
+861 PGQIQNTGLE
-868 ALRQNAL
+868 QNAL

-882 LLAMQ
+882 LSAMQ
-887 RKGEE
+887 RKGGE
-892 LIGKQAG
+892 LIGKQAI
-899 SFKDKTGKASLLPT
+899 SLKDKTEGASLLST
-913 SLNEEL
+913 SLNAGL
-919 KDFNKKFEEQD
+919 KDFNRKFDEQEETNSVGLMNQD
-930 EANAIGLLNHS
+930 
-941 AMTELRQERINDSS
+941 AMTELRRDRIDGASVN
-955 TGYQNE
+955 YLNE
-961 QRGMS
+961 QKGMS
-966 TLLLNSLAGG
+966 TILLNSLAGG
-976 LGYREGRVA
+976 LGYREARVEKEA
-985 EETRGPSNYL
+985 KDEN
-995 NSN
+995 

>member
-140 ALNNLLA
+140 ALNSLLA

-172 DHPDKAAE
+172 DHSDKAAE

-188 TTISADG
+188 ATISADG

-207 GTVQQ
+207 GTVQR

-218 SLEQHLNTVELD
+218 NLEQHLNTVELD

-244 INPADVI
+244 IDPADVI

-268 LEKSLKHSV
+268 LEQSLKHSV

-392 NRIAAEF
+392 NRIATEF

-423 IMLLIPVIAFALAKG
+423 IMLLIPLIAFALAKG

-459 GASAQAASGNFN
+459 GASAQAAAGNFN
-471 AGNVSMGN
+471 AGNISMGN

-492 SSSWNDPYASK
+492 SSSWSDPYASK

-525 SIDLGVTSSG
+525 SIDLGVSSSG

-547 SAATTLTASE
+547 SSATTLTASE
-557 RQALSLSSAASSSNA
+557 SQALSLSSAATSSNA

-584 LSERLSAGQST
+584 LSERLSSGQST

-603 SKSSGESSTVSRGLS
+603 SKSTGESSTVSRGLS

-650 DAKAASSASPEN
+650 DAKGVSSASSEN
-662 VNLAVAQS
+662 LNLAAAQS
-670 PALLGA
+670 SPAVLGA
-676 LPTQAKDPEGKPVA
+676 VSTQSKDSEGKPVA

-711 GLEAKTAQQYVDTAT
+711 GLEAKTAQLLVDTAT
-726 GAQNAATQHQKAE
+726 GSQSAATQRQKAE
-739 AYHALKSTAKEIAA
+739 AYQVLKSTAKEIAS
-753 STSNDEMRRAAEN
+753 STTNDEMRRVAEN

-773 AYRTS
+773 AYRSS
-778 NDQSRMLSETFSASR
+778 NDQSRMVSETFSASR
-793 SLSENLSGTNQ
+793 SQSETLSGTSQ

-838 REFLG
+838 REYLG
-843 ASAAADSY
+843 ASVAADSY
-851 DRAADVCHLG
+851 DRAADVRHLG
-861 PGQIQET
+861 PGQIQNTGLE
-868 ALRQNAL
+868 QNAL

-882 LLAMQ
+882 LSAMQ
-887 RKGEE
+887 RKGGE
-892 LIGKQAG
+892 LIGKQAI
-899 SFKDKTGKASLLPT
+899 SLKDKTEGASLLST
-913 SLNEEL
+913 SLNAGL
-919 KDFNKKFEEQD
+919 KDFNRKFDEQEETNSVGLMNQD
-930 EANAIGLLNHS
+930 
-941 AMTELRQERINDSS
+941 AMTELRRDRIDGASVN
-955 TGYQNE
+955 YLNE
-961 QRGMS
+961 QKGMS
-966 TLLLNSLAGG
+966 TILLNSLAGG
-976 LGYREGRVA
+976 LGYREARVEKEA
-985 EETRGPSNYL
+985 KDEN
-995 NSN
+995 

>member
-140 ALNNLLA
+140 ALNSLLA
-147 AGPVTPEGRALTDR
+147 AGPVTPEGRALIDR

-188 TTISADG
+188 ATISADG

-207 GTVQQ
+207 GTVQR

-218 SLEQHLNTVELD
+218 SLDQHLNTVELD

-244 INPADVI
+244 IDPADVI

-268 LEKSLKHSV
+268 LEQSLKHSV

-459 GASAQAASGNFN
+459 GVSAQAAAGNFN

-492 SSSWNDPYASK
+492 SSSWSDPYASK
-503 SQTAYG
+503 SHTAYG

-547 SAATTLTASE
+547 SSVTTLTASE
-557 RQALSLSSAASSSNA
+557 SQVLSLSSATSSSNA

-635 GEAQFSTDAAKEAAK
+635 GEAQFSTNASKEA
-650 DAKAASSASPEN
+650 
-662 VNLAVAQS
+662 
-670 PALLGA
+670 
-676 LPTQAKDPEGKPVA
+676 AKDPEGKPVA
-690 RHVQNA
+690 RHVQSA
-696 MSHLRGAAEAAGMGI
+696 LSHLRGAAEAAGMGI
-711 GLEAKTAQQYVDTAT
+711 GLEAKTAQQFVDTAT
-726 GAQNAATQHQKAE
+726 GTQNAATQHQKAE

-778 NDQSRMLSETFSASR
+778 NDHGRMLSETFSASR
-793 SLSENLSGTNQ
+793 SQSENLSGTNQ

-851 DRAADVCHLG
+851 DRAADVRHLG

-868 ALRQNAL
+868 AIRKNAL
-875 KRHGDNS
+875 KRQGEAS
-882 LLAMQ
+882 LFALQLM
-887 RKGEE
+887 GEGV
-892 LIGKQAG
+892 IGKQAK
-899 SFKDKTGKASLLPT
+899 SFRNNVENSSLASSLL
-913 SLNEEL
+913 NAGRE
-919 KDFNKKFEEQD
+919 DFNKKFDEQE
-930 EANAIGLLNHS
+930 EANVIGLLNQG
-941 AMTELRQERINDSS
+941 AMTELRNENNNDSS
-955 TGYQNE
+955 TRYLNE
-961 QRGMS
+961 QKGMS

-976 LGYREGRVA
+976 LGYRGPRLEKY
-985 EETRGPSNYL
+985 EEDER
-995 NSN
+995 

>member
-55 GLASKVYLFAAVLF
+55 GLASKVYLFATVLF
-69 YSVMLVPKVDVAIHD
+69 YSVMLVPKVDVAVHD

-140 ALNNLLA
+140 ALNSLLA
-147 AGPVTPEGRALTDR
+147 AGPVTPEGHALTDR

-172 DHPDKAAE
+172 DHPDKAAD

-188 TTISADG
+188 ATISADG

-207 GTVQQ
+207 GTVQR

-218 SLEQHLNTVELD
+218 SLDQHLNTVELD

-244 INPADVI
+244 IDPADVI

-268 LEKSLKHSV
+268 LEQSLKHSV

-385 SVDANPM
+385 SVDANPL

-450 MAPAQGASS
+450 MAPAQVASS
-459 GASAQAASGNFN
+459 GASAQAAAGNFN
-471 AGNVSMGN
+471 AGNISIGN

-492 SSSWNDPYASK
+492 SSSWSDPYTSK

-525 SIDLGVTSSG
+525 SIDLGVSSSG

-557 RQALSLSSAASSSNA
+557 SQALSLSSAASSSNA

-595 AGSSSSSY
+595 AGSSSSS
-603 SKSSGESSTVSRGLS
+603 KSTGESSTLSRGLS
-618 NSENLSFTSG
+618 NSENLAFTSG

-650 DAKAASSASPEN
+650 DAKGASSASSEN
-662 VNLAVAQS
+662 LNLAAAQS
-670 PALLGA
+670 SPAVLGA
-676 LPTQAKDPEGKPVA
+676 VSTQSKDPEGKPVA
-690 RHVQNA
+690 RQVQNA

-711 GLEAKTAQQYVDTAT
+711 GLEAKTAQQFVDTAT
-726 GAQNAATQHQKAE
+726 GSQSAATQHQKAE

-753 STSNDEMRRAAEN
+753 STSNDEMRRAAKN

-773 AYRTS
+773 AYRSS

-793 SLSENLSGTNQ
+793 SQSENLSGTNQ

-818 SSDNLSAESHLKA
+818 SSDKLSAESHLKA

-838 REFLG
+838 REHLS

-851 DRAADVCHLG
+851 DRAADVRHLG

-868 ALRQNAL
+868 GLEQNAL
-875 KRHGDNS
+875 KRQGRGS
-882 LLAMQ
+882 LSALQ
-887 RKGEE
+887 HKGEAV
-892 LIGKQAG
+892 LGKQEKL
-899 SFKDKTGKASLLPT
+899 FKDKAEDASFQPS
-913 SLNEEL
+913 SLNSGL
-919 KDFNKKFEEQD
+919 KDFNKKFDEQE
-930 EANAIGLLNHS
+930 EANAIGLMNQN
-941 AMTELRQERINDSS
+941 AMTELRQERINDASI
-955 TGYQNE
+955 GYHDG

-976 LGYREGRVA
+976 LGYREARIEREVK
-985 EETRGPSNYL
+985 N
-995 NSN
+995 

>member
-140 ALNNLLA
+140 ALNSLLA

-172 DHPDKAAE
+172 DHSDKAAE

-188 TTISADG
+188 ATISADG

-207 GTVQQ
+207 GTVQR

-218 SLEQHLNTVELD
+218 NLEQHLNTVELD

-244 INPADVI
+244 IDPADVI

-268 LEKSLKHSV
+268 LEQSLKHSV

-375 LLSVANYLMI
+375 LLSVANSLMI

-392 NRIAAEF
+392 NRIATEF

-423 IMLLIPVIAFALAKG
+423 IMLLIPLIAFALAKG

-459 GASAQAASGNFN
+459 GASAQAAAGNFN
-471 AGNVSMGN
+471 AGNISMGN

-492 SSSWNDPYASK
+492 SSSWSDPYASK

-525 SIDLGVTSSG
+525 SIDLGVSSSG

-547 SAATTLTASE
+547 SSATTLTASE
-557 RQALSLSSAASSSNA
+557 SQALSLSSAATSSNA

-603 SKSSGESSTVSRGLS
+603 SKSTGESSTVSRGLS

-650 DAKAASSASPEN
+650 DAKGVSSASSEN
-662 VNLAVAQS
+662 LNLAAAQS
-670 PALLGA
+670 SPAVLGA
-676 LPTQAKDPEGKPVA
+676 VSTQSKDSEGKPVA

-711 GLEAKTAQQYVDTAT
+711 GLEAKTAQLLVDTAT
-726 GAQNAATQHQKAE
+726 GSQSAATQRQKAE
-739 AYHALKSTAKEIAA
+739 AYQVLKSTAKEIAS
-753 STSNDEMRRAAEN
+753 STTNDEMRRVAEN

-773 AYRTS
+773 AYRSS
-778 NDQSRMLSETFSASR
+778 NDQSRMVSETFSASR
-793 SLSENLSGTNQ
+793 SQSETLSGTSQ

-838 REFLG
+838 REYLG
-843 ASAAADSY
+843 ASVAADSY
-851 DRAADVCHLG
+851 DRAADVRHLG
-861 PGQIQET
+861 PGQIQNTGLE
-868 ALRQNAL
+868 QNAL

-882 LLAMQ
+882 LSAMQ
-887 RKGEE
+887 RKGGE
-892 LIGKQAG
+892 LIGKQAI
-899 SFKDKTGKASLLPT
+899 SLKDKTEGASLLST
-913 SLNEEL
+913 SLNAGL
-919 KDFNKKFEEQD
+919 KDFNRKFDEQEETNSVGLMNQD
-930 EANAIGLLNHS
+930 
-941 AMTELRQERINDSS
+941 AMTELRRDRIDGASVN
-955 TGYQNE
+955 YLNE
-961 QRGMS
+961 QKGMS
-966 TLLLNSLAGG
+966 TILLNSLAGG
-976 LGYREGRVA
+976 LGYREARVKKEA
-985 EETRGPSNYL
+985 KDEN
-995 NSN
+995 

>member
-55 GLASKVYLFAAVLF
+55 GLASKVYLFATVLF
-69 YSVMLVPKVDVAIHD
+69 YSVMLVPKVDVAVHD

-140 ALNNLLA
+140 ALNSLLA
-147 AGPVTPEGRALTDR
+147 AGPVTPEGHALTDR

-172 DHPDKAAE
+172 DHPDKAAD

-188 TTISADG
+188 ATISADG

-207 GTVQQ
+207 GTVQR

-218 SLEQHLNTVELD
+218 SLDQHLNTVELD

-244 INPADVI
+244 IDPADVI

-268 LEKSLKHSV
+268 LEQSLKHSV

-385 SVDANPM
+385 SVDANPL

-450 MAPAQGASS
+450 MAPAQVASS
-459 GASAQAASGNFN
+459 GASAQAAAGNFN
-471 AGNVSMGN
+471 AGNISIGN

-492 SSSWNDPYASK
+492 SSSWSDPYTSK

-525 SIDLGVTSSG
+525 SIDLGVSSSG

-557 RQALSLSSAASSSNA
+557 SQALSLSSAASSSNA

-603 SKSSGESSTVSRGLS
+603 SKSTGESSTLSRGLS
-618 NSENLSFTSG
+618 NSENLAFTSG

-650 DAKAASSASPEN
+650 DAKGASSASSEN
-662 VNLAVAQS
+662 LNLAAAQS
-670 PALLGA
+670 SPAVLGA
-676 LPTQAKDPEGKPVA
+676 VSTQSKDPEGKPVA
-690 RHVQNA
+690 RQVQNA

-711 GLEAKTAQQYVDTAT
+711 GLEAKTAQQFVDTAT
-726 GAQNAATQHQKAE
+726 GSQSAATQHQKAE

-753 STSNDEMRRAAEN
+753 STSNDEMRRAAKN

-773 AYRTS
+773 AYRSS

-793 SLSENLSGTNQ
+793 SQSENLSGTNQ

-818 SSDNLSAESHLKA
+818 SSDKLSAESHLKA

-838 REFLG
+838 REHLS

-851 DRAADVCHLG
+851 DRAADVRHLG

-868 ALRQNAL
+868 GLEQNAL
-875 KRHGDNS
+875 KRQGRGS
-882 LLAMQ
+882 LSALQ
-887 RKGEE
+887 HKGEAV
-892 LIGKQAG
+892 LGKQEQL
-899 SFKDKTGKASLLPT
+899 FKDKAEDASFQPS
-913 SLNEEL
+913 SLNSGL
-919 KDFNKKFEEQD
+919 KDFNKKFDEQE
-930 EANAIGLLNHS
+930 EANAIGLMNQN
-941 AMTELRQERINDSS
+941 AMTELRQERINDASI
-955 TGYQNE
+955 GYHDG

-976 LGYREGRVA
+976 LGYREARIEREVK
-985 EETRGPSNYL
+985 N
-995 NSN
+995 

>member
-140 ALNNLLA
+140 ALNSLLA

-188 TTISADG
+188 ATISADG

-207 GTVQQ
+207 GTVQR

-218 SLEQHLNTVELD
+218 SLDQHLNTVELD

-244 INPADVI
+244 IDPADVI

-268 LEKSLKHSV
+268 LEQSLKHSV
-277 MLTALPRGMASIAA
+277 MLTALPRDMASIAA

-423 IMLLIPVIAFALAKG
+423 IMPLIPVIAFALAKG

-445 MATGL
+445 MSTGL

-459 GASAQAASGNFN
+459 GASTQAAAGNFN
-471 AGNVSMGN
+471 AGNISTGN

-492 SSSWNDPYASK
+492 SSSWSDPYASK

-525 SIDLGVTSSG
+525 SIDLGVSSSG

-557 RQALSLSSAASSSNA
+557 SQALSLSSAASSSNA

-603 SKSSGESSTVSRGLS
+603 SKSTGESSTLSRGLS
-618 NSENLSFTSG
+618 NSENLAFTSG

-650 DAKAASSASPEN
+650 DAKGASSASSEN
-662 VNLAVAQS
+662 LNLAAAQS
-670 PALLGA
+670 SPAVLGA
-676 LPTQAKDPEGKPVA
+676 ISTQSKDPEGKPVA
-690 RHVQNA
+690 RQVQNA

-711 GLEAKTAQQYVDTAT
+711 GLEAKTAQQFVDTAT
-726 GAQNAATQHQKAE
+726 GSQNAATQRQKAK

-766 FSAALDK
+766 FSAALEK

-778 NDQSRMLSETFSASR
+778 NDQSRKLSETFSASR
-793 SLSENLSGTNQ
+793 SSSENLSGTSQ

-838 REFLG
+838 REYLG

-851 DRAADVCHLG
+851 DRSTDVGHLG

-868 ALRQNAL
+868 GLAPNAL
-875 KRHGDNS
+875 KLLGDNS
-882 LLAMQ
+882 LSAMQ

-899 SFKDKTGKASLLPT
+899 SFKDKIENASLLST
-913 SLNEEL
+913 SLNAGL
-919 KDFNKKFEEQD
+919 KDFKKKFDEQEET
-930 EANAIGLLNHS
+930 NAVGLMNHG
-941 AMTELRQERINDSS
+941 AMTELRRDRIDDASVH
-955 TGYQNE
+955 YLNE

-966 TLLLNSLAGG
+966 TILLNSLAGG
-976 LGYREGRVA
+976 LGYREAQVEKEA
-985 EETRGPSNYL
+985 KDKN
-995 NSN
+995 

>member
-114 TESFETAFSLPD
+114 SESFETAFSLPD

-140 ALNNLLA
+140 ALNSLLA

-188 TTISADG
+188 ATISADG

-207 GTVQQ
+207 GTVQR

-218 SLEQHLNTVELD
+218 SLDQHLNTVELD

-244 INPADVI
+244 IDPADVI

-268 LEKSLKHSV
+268 LEQSLKHSV

-348 MVAAGSAAGAVF
+348 MVATGSAAGAVF

-375 LLSVANYLMI
+375 LFSVANYLMI

-411 EAGATSQAIAGS
+411 ETGATSQAIAGS

-445 MATGL
+445 IATGL

-459 GASAQAASGNFN
+459 GASAQAAAGNFN

-557 RQALSLSSAASSSNA
+557 SQALSLSSAATSSNA

-603 SKSSGESSTVSRGLS
+603 SKSTGESSTVSRGLS

-650 DAKAASSASPEN
+650 DAKGVSSASSEN
-662 VNLAVAQS
+662 LNLAAAQS
-670 PALLGA
+670 SPAVLGA
-676 LPTQAKDPEGKPVA
+676 VSTQSKDSEGKPVA

-711 GLEAKTAQQYVDTAT
+711 GLEAKTAQLLVDTAT
-726 GAQNAATQHQKAE
+726 GSQSAATQRQKAE
-739 AYHALKSTAKEIAA
+739 AYQVLKSTAKEIAS
-753 STSNDEMRRAAEN
+753 STTNDEMRRVAEN

-773 AYRTS
+773 AYRSS
-778 NDQSRMLSETFSASR
+778 NDQSRMVSETFSASR
-793 SLSENLSGTNQ
+793 SQSETLSGTSQ

-838 REFLG
+838 REYLG
-843 ASAAADSY
+843 ASVAADSY
-851 DRAADVCHLG
+851 DRAADVRHLG
-861 PGQIQET
+861 PGQIQNTGLE
-868 ALRQNAL
+868 QNAL

-882 LLAMQ
+882 LSAMQ
-887 RKGEE
+887 RKGGE
-892 LIGKQAG
+892 LIGKQAI
-899 SFKDKTGKASLLPT
+899 SLKDKTEGASLLST
-913 SLNEEL
+913 SLNAGL
-919 KDFNKKFEEQD
+919 KDFNRKFDEQEETNSVGLMNQD
-930 EANAIGLLNHS
+930 
-941 AMTELRQERINDSS
+941 AMTELRRDRIDGASVN
-955 TGYQNE
+955 YLNE
-961 QRGMS
+961 QKGMS
-966 TLLLNSLAGG
+966 TILLNSLAGG
-976 LGYREGRVA
+976 LGYREARVKKEA
-985 EETRGPSNYL
+985 KDEN
-995 NSN
+995 

>member
-55 GLASKVYLFAAVLF
+55 GLASKVYLFAAVFF

-140 ALNNLLA
+140 ALNSLLA

-172 DHPDKAAE
+172 DHSDKAAE

-188 TTISADG
+188 ATISADG

-207 GTVQQ
+207 GTVQR

-218 SLEQHLNTVELD
+218 NLEQHLNTVELD

-244 INPADVI
+244 IDPADVI

-268 LEKSLKHSV
+268 LEQSLKHSV

-392 NRIAAEF
+392 NRIATEF

-423 IMLLIPVIAFALAKG
+423 IMLLIPLIAFALAKG

-459 GASAQAASGNFN
+459 GASAQAAAGNFN
-471 AGNVSMGN
+471 AGNISMGN

-492 SSSWNDPYASK
+492 SSSWSDPYASK

-525 SIDLGVTSSG
+525 SIDLGVSSSG

-547 SAATTLTASE
+547 SSATTLTASE
-557 RQALSLSSAASSSNA
+557 SQALSLSSAATSSNA

-603 SKSSGESSTVSRGLS
+603 SKSTGESSTVSRGLS

-650 DAKAASSASPEN
+650 DAKGVSSASSEN
-662 VNLAVAQS
+662 LNLAAAQS
-670 PALLGA
+670 SPAVLGA
-676 LPTQAKDPEGKPVA
+676 VSTQSKDSEGKPVA

-711 GLEAKTAQQYVDTAT
+711 GLEAKTAQLLVDTAT
-726 GAQNAATQHQKAE
+726 GSQSAATQRQKAE
-739 AYHALKSTAKEIAA
+739 AYQVLKSTAKEIAS
-753 STSNDEMRRAAEN
+753 STTNDEMRRVAEN

-773 AYRTS
+773 AYRSS
-778 NDQSRMLSETFSASR
+778 NDQSRMVSETFSASR
-793 SLSENLSGTNQ
+793 SQSETLSGTSQ

-838 REFLG
+838 REYLG
-843 ASAAADSY
+843 ASVAADSY
-851 DRAADVCHLG
+851 DRAADVRHLG
-861 PGQIQET
+861 PGQIQNTGLE
-868 ALRQNAL
+868 QNAL

-882 LLAMQ
+882 LSAMQ
-887 RKGEE
+887 RKGGE
-892 LIGKQAG
+892 LIGKQAI
-899 SFKDKTGKASLLPT
+899 SLKDKTEGASLLST
-913 SLNEEL
+913 SLNAGL
-919 KDFNKKFEEQD
+919 KDFNRKFDEQEETNSVGLMNQD
-930 EANAIGLLNHS
+930 
-941 AMTELRQERINDSS
+941 AMTELRRDRIDGASVN
-955 TGYQNE
+955 YLNE
-961 QRGMS
+961 QKGMS
-966 TLLLNSLAGG
+966 TILLNSLAGG
-976 LGYREGRVA
+976 LGYREARVEKEA
-985 EETRGPSNYL
+985 KDEN
-995 NSN
+995 

>member
-140 ALNNLLA
+140 ALNSLLA

-188 TTISADG
+188 ATISADG

-207 GTVQQ
+207 GTVQR

-218 SLEQHLNTVELD
+218 SLDQHLNTVELD

-244 INPADVI
+244 IDPADVI

-268 LEKSLKHSV
+268 LEQSLKHSV

-375 LLSVANYLMI
+375 LFSVANYLMI

-392 NRIAAEF
+392 NRIASEF

-438 SDMAFVS
+438 NDMAFVS

-459 GASAQAASGNFN
+459 GASAQASAGNFN

-479 TSMNSASANKSDL
+479 TSINSASANKSDL
-492 SSSWNDPYASK
+492 SSSWSDPYASK

-509 SVTRDET
+509 SVTRDGT

-535 ALTHSRTTGTAS
+535 ALRHSRTTGTAS
-547 SAATTLTASE
+547 SSATTLTASE
-557 RQALSLSSAASSSNA
+557 SQALSLSSAASSSNA

-603 SKSSGESSTVSRGLS
+603 SKSTGESSTVSRGLS

-650 DAKAASSASPEN
+650 DAKGVSSASSEN
-662 VNLAVAQS
+662 LNLAAAQS
-670 PALLGA
+670 SPAVLGA
-676 LPTQAKDPEGKPVA
+676 VSTQSKDSEGKPVA

-711 GLEAKTAQQYVDTAT
+711 GLEAKTAQLLVDTAT
-726 GAQNAATQHQKAE
+726 GSQSAATQRQKAE
-739 AYHALKSTAKEIAA
+739 AYHVLKSTAKEIAS
-753 STSNDEMRRAAEN
+753 STTNDEMRRVAEN

-773 AYRTS
+773 AYRSS
-778 NDQSRMLSETFSASR
+778 NDQSRMVSETFSASR
-793 SLSENLSGTNQ
+793 SQSENLSGTSQ

-838 REFLG
+838 REYLG
-843 ASAAADSY
+843 ASVAADSY
-851 DRAADVCHLG
+851 DRAADVRHLG
-861 PGQIQET
+861 PGQIQNTGLE
-868 ALRQNAL
+868 QNAL

-882 LLAMQ
+882 LSAMQ
-887 RKGEE
+887 RKGGE
-892 LIGKQAG
+892 LIGKQAI
-899 SFKDKTGKASLLPT
+899 SLKDKTEGASLLST
-913 SLNEEL
+913 SLNAGL
-919 KDFNKKFEEQD
+919 KDFNRKFDEQEETNSVGLMNQD
-930 EANAIGLLNHS
+930 
-941 AMTELRQERINDSS
+941 AMTELRRDRIDGASVN
-955 TGYQNE
+955 YLNE
-961 QRGMS
+961 QKGMS
-966 TLLLNSLAGG
+966 TILLNSLAGG
-976 LGYREGRVA
+976 LGYREARVEKEA
-985 EETRGPSNYL
+985 KDEN
-995 NSN
+995 

>member
-140 ALNNLLA
+140 ALNSLLA

-172 DHPDKAAE
+172 DHSDKAAE

-188 TTISADG
+188 ATISADG

-207 GTVQQ
+207 GTVQR

-218 SLEQHLNTVELD
+218 NLEQHLNTVELD

-244 INPADVI
+244 IDPADVI

-268 LEKSLKHSV
+268 LEQSLKHSV

-392 NRIAAEF
+392 NRIATEF

-423 IMLLIPVIAFALAKG
+423 IMLLIPLIAFALAKG

-459 GASAQAASGNFN
+459 GASAQAAAGNFN
-471 AGNVSMGN
+471 AGNISMGN

-492 SSSWNDPYASK
+492 SSSWSDPYASK

-525 SIDLGVTSSG
+525 SIDLGVSSSG

-547 SAATTLTASE
+547 SSATTLTASE
-557 RQALSLSSAASSSNA
+557 SQALSLSSAATSSNA

-603 SKSSGESSTVSRGLS
+603 SKSTGESSTVSRGLS

-650 DAKAASSASPEN
+650 DAKGVSSASSEN
-662 VNLAVAQS
+662 LNLAAAQS
-670 PALLGA
+670 SPAVLGA
-676 LPTQAKDPEGKPVA
+676 VSTQSKDSEGKPVA

-711 GLEAKTAQQYVDTAT
+711 GLEAKTAQLLVDTAT
-726 GAQNAATQHQKAE
+726 GSQSAATQRQKAE
-739 AYHALKSTAKEIAA
+739 AYQVLKSTAKEIAS
-753 STSNDEMRRAAEN
+753 STTNDEMRRVAEN

-773 AYRTS
+773 AYRSS
-778 NDQSRMLSETFSASR
+778 NDQSRMVSETFSASR
-793 SLSENLSGTNQ
+793 SQSETLSGISQ

-838 REFLG
+838 REYLG
-843 ASAAADSY
+843 ASVAADSY
-851 DRAADVCHLG
+851 DRAADVRHLG
-861 PGQIQET
+861 PGQIQNTGLE
-868 ALRQNAL
+868 QNAL

-882 LLAMQ
+882 LSAMQ
-887 RKGEE
+887 RKGGE
-892 LIGKQAG
+892 LIGKQAI
-899 SFKDKTGKASLLPT
+899 SLKDKTEGASLLST
-913 SLNEEL
+913 SLNAGL
-919 KDFNKKFEEQD
+919 KDFNRKFDEQEETNSVGLMNQD
-930 EANAIGLLNHS
+930 
-941 AMTELRQERINDSS
+941 AMTELRRDRIDGASVN
-955 TGYQNE
+955 YLNE
-961 QRGMS
+961 QKGMS
-966 TLLLNSLAGG
+966 TILLNSLAGG
-976 LGYREGRVA
+976 LGYREARVKKEA
-985 EETRGPSNYL
+985 KDEN
-995 NSN
+995 

>member
-140 ALNNLLA
+140 ALNSLLA

-188 TTISADG
+188 ATISADG

-207 GTVQQ
+207 GIVQR

-218 SLEQHLNTVELD
+218 SLDQHLNTVELD

-244 INPADVI
+244 IDPADVI

-268 LEKSLKHSV
+268 LEQSLKHSV

-321 LAEHSLPKIRNCV
+321 LAEHSLPKIRNCI

-459 GASAQAASGNFN
+459 GASAQAAAGNFN

-492 SSSWNDPYASK
+492 SSSWSDPYASK
-503 SQTAYG
+503 SHTAYG

-547 SAATTLTASE
+547 SSVTTLTASE
-557 RQALSLSSAASSSNA
+557 SQVLSLSSAASSSNA

-635 GEAQFSTDAAKEAAK
+635 GEAQFSTNASKEA
-650 DAKAASSASPEN
+650 
-662 VNLAVAQS
+662 
-670 PALLGA
+670 
-676 LPTQAKDPEGKPVA
+676 AKDPEGKPVA
-690 RHVQNA
+690 RHVQSA
-696 MSHLRGAAEAAGMGI
+696 LSHLRGAAEAAGMGI
-711 GLEAKTAQQYVDTAT
+711 GLEAKTAQQFVDTAT
-726 GAQNAATQHQKAE
+726 GSQTAATQRQKAE

-778 NDQSRMLSETFSASR
+778 NDHSRMLSETFSASR
-793 SLSENLSGTNQ
+793 SQSENLSGTNQ

-843 ASAAADSY
+843 ASTAADSY
-851 DRAADVCHLG
+851 DRAADVRHLG

-875 KRHGDNS
+875 KHQGETS
-882 LLAMQ
+882 LSALQLMG
-887 RKGEE
+887 KGV
-892 LIGKQAG
+892 IGKQAK
-899 SFKDKTGKASLLPT
+899 SFRNNAENSSLASS
-913 SLNEEL
+913 SLNAGRE
-919 KDFNKKFEEQD
+919 DFNKKFD
-930 EANAIGLLNHS
+930 E
-941 AMTELRQERINDSS
+941 
-955 TGYQNE
+955 
-961 QRGMS
+961 
-966 TLLLNSLAGG
+966 
-976 LGYREGRVA
+976 
-985 EETRGPSNYL
+985 
-995 NSN
+995 

>member
-31 EGLLKTA
+31 EGLLKTV

-140 ALNNLLA
+140 ALNSLLA

-180 LSHSGDIW
+180 LSHSGNIW
-188 TTISADG
+188 ATISADG

-207 GTVQQ
+207 GTVQR

-218 SLEQHLNTVELD
+218 SLDQYLNTVELD

-244 INPADVI
+244 IDPADVI

-259 ALLLGVSRS
+259 ALLLGMSRS
-268 LEKSLKHSV
+268 LEQSLKHSV

-459 GASAQAASGNFN
+459 GASAQTAAGNFN

-492 SSSWNDPYASK
+492 SSSWSDPYASK

-535 ALTHSRTTGTAS
+535 TLTHSRTTGTAS
-547 SAATTLTASE
+547 SSATTLTASE
-557 RQALSLSSAASSSNA
+557 SQALSLSSAASSSNA

-618 NSENLSFTSG
+618 NSENLSFMSG

-635 GEAQFSTDAAKEAAK
+635 GEAQFSTDAAKETAK
-650 DAKAASSASPEN
+650 DAKAASSASPEAL
-662 VNLAVAQS
+662 NLAAAQS

-676 LPTQAKDPEGKPVA
+676 VPTQVKDSERKPVA

-696 MSHLRGAAEAAGMGI
+696 MSHLLGAAEAAGMGI

-753 STSNDEMRRAAEN
+753 ATSNDEMRRAAEN

-793 SLSENLSGTNQ
+793 SQSESLSGTNQ

-838 REFLG
+838 REYLG

-851 DRAADVCHLG
+851 DRAADVRHLG
-861 PGQIQET
+861 PGQIQVTGLE
-868 ALRQNAL
+868 QNAL

-899 SFKDKTGKASLLPT
+899 SFKDKTEDVSLLST

-919 KDFNKKFEEQD
+919 KDFNRKFDEQEET
-930 EANAIGLLNHS
+930 NAVGLMNQG
-941 AMTELRQERINDSS
+941 AMTELRRDRIDDASVN
-955 TGYQNE
+955 YLNE
-961 QRGMS
+961 QRGIS
-966 TLLLNSLAGG
+966 TILLNSLAGG
-976 LGYREGRVA
+976 LGYKKPMIENEKDVHK
-985 EETRGPSNYL
+985 
-995 NSN
+995 

>member
-140 ALNNLLA
+140 ALNSLLA
-147 AGPVTPEGRALTDR
+147 AGPVTPEGRALIDR

-188 TTISADG
+188 ATISADG

-207 GTVQQ
+207 GTVQR

-218 SLEQHLNTVELD
+218 SLDQHLNTVELD

-244 INPADVI
+244 IDPADVI

-268 LEKSLKHSV
+268 LEQSLKHSV

-459 GASAQAASGNFN
+459 GVSAQAAAGNFN

-492 SSSWNDPYASK
+492 SSSWSDPYASK
-503 SQTAYG
+503 SHTAYG

-547 SAATTLTASE
+547 SSVTTLTASE
-557 RQALSLSSAASSSNA
+557 SQVLSLSSATSSSNA

-635 GEAQFSTDAAKEAAK
+635 GEAQFSTNASKEA
-650 DAKAASSASPEN
+650 
-662 VNLAVAQS
+662 
-670 PALLGA
+670 
-676 LPTQAKDPEGKPVA
+676 AKDPEGKPVA
-690 RHVQNA
+690 RHVQSA
-696 MSHLRGAAEAAGMGI
+696 LSHLRGAAEAAGMGI
-711 GLEAKTAQQYVDTAT
+711 GLEAKTAQQFVDTAT
-726 GAQNAATQHQKAE
+726 GTQNAATQHQKAE

-778 NDQSRMLSETFSASR
+778 NDHGRMLSETFSASR
-793 SLSENLSGTNQ
+793 SQSENLSGTNQ

-851 DRAADVCHLG
+851 DRAADVRHLG

-868 ALRQNAL
+868 AIRKNAL
-875 KRHGDNS
+875 KRQGEAS
-882 LLAMQ
+882 LFALQLM
-887 RKGEE
+887 GEGV
-892 LIGKQAG
+892 IGKQAK
-899 SFKDKTGKASLLPT
+899 SFRNNVENSSLASSLL
-913 SLNEEL
+913 NAGRE
-919 KDFNKKFEEQD
+919 DFNKKFDEQE
-930 EANAIGLLNHS
+930 EANVIGLLNQGT
-941 AMTELRQERINDSS
+941 MTELRNEHNNDSS
-955 TGYQNE
+955 TRYLNE
-961 QRGMS
+961 QKGMS

-976 LGYREGRVA
+976 LGYRGPRLEKY
-985 EETRGPSNYL
+985 EEDER
-995 NSN
+995 

>member
-140 ALNNLLA
+140 ALNSLLA

-172 DHPDKAAE
+172 DNSDKAAE

-188 TTISADG
+188 ATISADG

-207 GTVQQ
+207 GTVQR

-218 SLEQHLNTVELD
+218 NLEQHLNTVELD

-244 INPADVI
+244 IDPADVI

-268 LEKSLKHSV
+268 LEQSLKHSV

-392 NRIAAEF
+392 NRIATEF

-423 IMLLIPVIAFALAKG
+423 IMLLIPLIAFALAKG

-459 GASAQAASGNFN
+459 GASAQAAAGNFN
-471 AGNVSMGN
+471 AGNISMGN

-492 SSSWNDPYASK
+492 SSSWSDPYASK

-525 SIDLGVTSSG
+525 SIDLGVSSSG

-547 SAATTLTASE
+547 SSATTLTASE
-557 RQALSLSSAASSSNA
+557 SQALSLSSAATSSNA

-603 SKSSGESSTVSRGLS
+603 SKSTGESSTVSRGLS

-650 DAKAASSASPEN
+650 DAKGVSSASSEN
-662 VNLAVAQS
+662 LNLAAAQS
-670 PALLGA
+670 SPAVLGA
-676 LPTQAKDPEGKPVA
+676 VSTQSKDSEGKPVA

-711 GLEAKTAQQYVDTAT
+711 GLEAKTAQLLVDTAT
-726 GAQNAATQHQKAE
+726 GSQSAATQRQKAE
-739 AYHALKSTAKEIAA
+739 AYQVLKSTAKEIAS
-753 STSNDEMRRAAEN
+753 STTNDEMRRVAEN

-773 AYRTS
+773 AYRSS
-778 NDQSRMLSETFSASR
+778 NDQSRMVSETFSASR
-793 SLSENLSGTNQ
+793 SQSETLSGTSQ

-838 REFLG
+838 REYLG
-843 ASAAADSY
+843 ASVAADSY
-851 DRAADVCHLG
+851 DRAADVRHLG
-861 PGQIQET
+861 PGQIQNTGLE
-868 ALRQNAL
+868 QNAL

-882 LLAMQ
+882 LSAMQ
-887 RKGEE
+887 RKGGE
-892 LIGKQAG
+892 LIGKQAI
-899 SFKDKTGKASLLPT
+899 SLKDKTEGASLLST
-913 SLNEEL
+913 SLNAGL
-919 KDFNKKFEEQD
+919 KDFNRKFDEQEETNSVGLMNQD
-930 EANAIGLLNHS
+930 
-941 AMTELRQERINDSS
+941 AMTELRRDRIDGASVN
-955 TGYQNE
+955 YLNE
-961 QRGMS
+961 QKGMS
-966 TLLLNSLAGG
+966 TILLNSLAGG
-976 LGYREGRVA
+976 LGYREARVKKEA
-985 EETRGPSNYL
+985 KDEN
-995 NSN
+995 

>member
-69 YSVMLVPKVDVAIHD
+69 YSVMLVPKVDVAVHD

-140 ALNNLLA
+140 ALNSLLA

-172 DHPDKAAE
+172 DHSDKAAE

-188 TTISADG
+188 ATISADG

-207 GTVQQ
+207 GTVQR

-218 SLEQHLNTVELD
+218 NLEQHLNTVELD

-244 INPADVI
+244 IDPADVI

-268 LEKSLKHSV
+268 LEQSLKHSV

-392 NRIAAEF
+392 NRIATEF

-423 IMLLIPVIAFALAKG
+423 IMLLIPLIAFALAKG

-459 GASAQAASGNFN
+459 GASAQAAAGNFN
-471 AGNVSMGN
+471 AGNISMGN

-492 SSSWNDPYASK
+492 SSSWSDPYASK

-525 SIDLGVTSSG
+525 SIDLGVSSSG

-557 RQALSLSSAASSSNA
+557 SQALSLSSAATSSNA

-603 SKSSGESSTVSRGLS
+603 SKSTGESSTVSRGLS

-650 DAKAASSASPEN
+650 DAKGVSSASSEN
-662 VNLAVAQS
+662 LNLAAAQS
-670 PALLGA
+670 SPAVLGA
-676 LPTQAKDPEGKPVA
+676 VSTQSKDSEGKPVA

-711 GLEAKTAQQYVDTAT
+711 GLEAKTAQLLVDTAT
-726 GAQNAATQHQKAE
+726 GSQSAATQRQKAE
-739 AYHALKSTAKEIAA
+739 AYHVLKSTAKEIAS
-753 STSNDEMRRAAEN
+753 STTNDEMRRVAEN

-773 AYRTS
+773 AYRSS
-778 NDQSRMLSETFSASR
+778 NDQSRMVSETFSASR
-793 SLSENLSGTNQ
+793 SQSENLSGTSQ

-831 LFDSSDK
+831 LFDASDK
-838 REFLG
+838 REYLG
-843 ASAAADSY
+843 ASVAADSY
-851 DRAADVCHLG
+851 DRAADVRHLG
-861 PGQIQET
+861 PGQIQNTGLE
-868 ALRQNAL
+868 QNAL

-882 LLAMQ
+882 LSAMQ
-887 RKGEE
+887 RKGGE
-892 LIGKQAG
+892 LIGKQAI
-899 SFKDKTGKASLLPT
+899 SLKDKTEGASLLST
-913 SLNEEL
+913 SLNAGL
-919 KDFNKKFEEQD
+919 KDFNRKFDEQEETNSVGLMNQD
-930 EANAIGLLNHS
+930 
-941 AMTELRQERINDSS
+941 AMTELRRDRIDGASVN
-955 TGYQNE
+955 YLNE
-961 QRGMS
+961 QKGMS
-966 TLLLNSLAGG
+966 TILLNSLAGG
-976 LGYREGRVA
+976 LGYREARVEKEA
-985 EETRGPSNYL
+985 KDEN
-995 NSN
+995 

>member
-140 ALNNLLA
+140 ALNSLLA

-172 DHPDKAAE
+172 DHSDKAAE

-188 TTISADG
+188 ATISADG

-201 SSVSSD
+201 SSVSSY
-207 GTVQQ
+207 GTVQR

-218 SLEQHLNTVELD
+218 NLEQHLNTVELD

-244 INPADVI
+244 IDPADVI

-268 LEKSLKHSV
+268 LEQSLKHSV

-392 NRIAAEF
+392 NRIATEF

-423 IMLLIPVIAFALAKG
+423 IMLLIPLIAFALAKG

-459 GASAQAASGNFN
+459 GASAQAAAGNFN
-471 AGNVSMGN
+471 AGNISMGN

-492 SSSWNDPYASK
+492 SSSWSDPYASK

-525 SIDLGVTSSG
+525 SIDLGVSSSG

-547 SAATTLTASE
+547 SSATTLTASE
-557 RQALSLSSAASSSNA
+557 SQALSLSSAATSSNA

-603 SKSSGESSTVSRGLS
+603 SKSTGESSTVSRGLS

-650 DAKAASSASPEN
+650 DAKGVSSASSEN
-662 VNLAVAQS
+662 LNLAAAQS
-670 PALLGA
+670 SPAVLGA
-676 LPTQAKDPEGKPVA
+676 VSTQSKDSEGKPVA

-711 GLEAKTAQQYVDTAT
+711 GLEAKTAQLLVDTAT
-726 GAQNAATQHQKAE
+726 GSQSAATQRQKAE
-739 AYHALKSTAKEIAA
+739 AYQVLKSTAKEIAS
-753 STSNDEMRRAAEN
+753 STTNDEMRRVAEN

-773 AYRTS
+773 AYRSS
-778 NDQSRMLSETFSASR
+778 NDQSRMVSETFSASR
-793 SLSENLSGTNQ
+793 SQSETLSGTSQ

-838 REFLG
+838 REYLG
-843 ASAAADSY
+843 ASVAADSY
-851 DRAADVCHLG
+851 DRAADVRHLG
-861 PGQIQET
+861 PGQIQNTGLE
-868 ALRQNAL
+868 QNAL

-882 LLAMQ
+882 LSAMQ
-887 RKGEE
+887 RKGGE
-892 LIGKQAG
+892 LIGKQAI
-899 SFKDKTGKASLLPT
+899 SLKDKTEGASLLST
-913 SLNEEL
+913 SLNAGL
-919 KDFNKKFEEQD
+919 KDFNRKFDEQEETNSVGLMNQD
-930 EANAIGLLNHS
+930 
-941 AMTELRQERINDSS
+941 AMTELRRDRIDGASVN
-955 TGYQNE
+955 YLNE
-961 QRGMS
+961 QKGMS
-966 TLLLNSLAGG
+966 TILLNSLAGG
-976 LGYREGRVA
+976 LGYREARVKKEA
-985 EETRGPSNYL
+985 KDEN
-995 NSN
+995 

>member
-140 ALNNLLA
+140 ALNSLLA

-180 LSHSGDIW
+180 LSHSGNIW
-188 TTISADG
+188 ATISADG

-207 GTVQQ
+207 GTVQR

-218 SLEQHLNTVELD
+218 SLDQYLNTVELD

-244 INPADVI
+244 IDPADVI

-259 ALLLGVSRS
+259 ALLLGMSRS
-268 LEKSLKHSV
+268 LEQSLKHSV

-348 MVAAGSAAGAVF
+348 MVAAGSAAG
-360 RSFFVLLIW
+360 
-369 FQLWAP
+369 
-375 LLSVANYLMI
+375 
-385 SVDANPM
+385 
-392 NRIAAEF
+392 
-399 GGSTL
+399 
-404 LAAGIIR
+404 
-411 EAGATSQAIAGS
+411 
-423 IMLLIPVIAFALAKG
+423 
-438 SDMAFVS
+438 
-445 MATGL
+445 
-450 MAPAQGASS
+450 
-459 GASAQAASGNFN
+459 NFN

-492 SSSWNDPYASK
+492 SSSWSDPYASK

-547 SAATTLTASE
+547 SSATTLTASE
-557 RQALSLSSAASSSNA
+557 SQALSLSSAASSSNA

-635 GEAQFSTDAAKEAAK
+635 GEAQFSTDAAKETAK
-650 DAKAASSASPEN
+650 DAKAASSASPEAL
-662 VNLAVAQS
+662 NLAAAQS

-676 LPTQAKDPEGKPVA
+676 VPTQVKDSERKPVA

-696 MSHLRGAAEAAGMGI
+696 MSHLLGAAEAAGMGI

-753 STSNDEMRRAAEN
+753 ATSNDEMRRAAEN

-793 SLSENLSGTNQ
+793 SQSESLSGTNQ

-838 REFLG
+838 REYLG

-851 DRAADVCHLG
+851 DRAADVRHLG
-861 PGQIQET
+861 PGQIQVTGLE
-868 ALRQNAL
+868 QNAL

-899 SFKDKTGKASLLPT
+899 SFKDKTEDVSLLST

-919 KDFNKKFEEQD
+919 KDFNRKFDEQEET
-930 EANAIGLLNHS
+930 NAVGLMNQG
-941 AMTELRQERINDSS
+941 AMTELRRDRIDDASVN
-955 TGYQNE
+955 YLNE
-961 QRGMS
+961 QRGIS
-966 TLLLNSLAGG
+966 TILLNSLAGG
-976 LGYREGRVA
+976 LGYKKPMIENEKDVHK
-985 EETRGPSNYL
+985 
-995 NSN
+995 

>member
-140 ALNNLLA
+140 ALNSLLA
-147 AGPVTPEGRALTDR
+147 AGPVTPEGRALIDR

-188 TTISADG
+188 ATISADG

-207 GTVQQ
+207 GTVQR

-218 SLEQHLNTVELD
+218 SLDQHLNTVELD

-244 INPADVI
+244 IDPADVI

-268 LEKSLKHSV
+268 LEQSLKHSV

-459 GASAQAASGNFN
+459 GVSAQAAAGNFN

-492 SSSWNDPYASK
+492 SSSWSDPYASK
-503 SQTAYG
+503 SHTAYG

-547 SAATTLTASE
+547 SSVTTLTASE
-557 RQALSLSSAASSSNA
+557 SQVLSLSSATSSSNA

-635 GEAQFSTDAAKEAAK
+635 GDAQFSTNASKEA
-650 DAKAASSASPEN
+650 
-662 VNLAVAQS
+662 
-670 PALLGA
+670 
-676 LPTQAKDPEGKPVA
+676 AKDPEGKPVA
-690 RHVQNA
+690 RHVQSA
-696 MSHLRGAAEAAGMGI
+696 LSHLRGAAEAAGMGI
-711 GLEAKTAQQYVDTAT
+711 GLEAKTAQQFVDTAT
-726 GAQNAATQHQKAE
+726 GTQNAATQHQKAE

-778 NDQSRMLSETFSASR
+778 NDHGRMLSETFSASR
-793 SLSENLSGTNQ
+793 SQSENLSGTNQ

-851 DRAADVCHLG
+851 DRAADVRHLG

-868 ALRQNAL
+868 AIRKNAL
-875 KRHGDNS
+875 KRQGEAS
-882 LLAMQ
+882 LFALQLM
-887 RKGEE
+887 GEGV
-892 LIGKQAG
+892 IGKQAK
-899 SFKDKTGKASLLPT
+899 SFRNNVENSSLASSLL
-913 SLNEEL
+913 NAGRE
-919 KDFNKKFEEQD
+919 DFNKKFDEQE
-930 EANAIGLLNHS
+930 EANVIGLLNQG
-941 AMTELRQERINDSS
+941 AMTELRNEHNNDSS
-955 TGYQNE
+955 TRYLNE
-961 QRGMS
+961 QKGMS

-976 LGYREGRVA
+976 LGYRGPRLEKY
-985 EETRGPSNYL
+985 EEDER
-995 NSN
+995 